1 MGAPVDQP
9 DPDAGTFN
17 GFESLPDLIRLHA
30 AARPSAAAV
39 TDSRGC
45 LDYAQLD
52 RAMDRVAAALQR
64 EGLRP
69 NDAVAICAASSAAY
83 VTVFLGA
90 LRAGA
95 VVAPLAPSVTPAS
108 FRGMLDDSGAR
119 WLFADVMAA
128 PLLVEPV
135 PEASGIRRLIALDTG
150 AASPAAHSL
159 PDRAMPFAE
168 WLDSAV
174 GDESPAGRG
183 SGGPRSAA
191 PVPLVIQ
198 PQWPFNIIYSSGTTG
213 TPKGIVQ
220 PHGMR
225 WIQANRLDYG
235 YSRSSVSL
243 LATPLYSN
251 TTLVVLLPSL
261 AHGGSV
267 VLMEK
272 FDATRYLELAQRH
285 RVTHTMLVPVQYQRL
300 MAVPDFSRYDLS
312 CFATKFCTSAPFS
325 AALKA
330 DVLARWP
337 GGLIEFYGMTE
348 GGGTCILLAHE
359 HPGKLHTVGR
369 PAPGHDI
376 RLIDEEGGE
385 VGRGMAGEVVGH
397 SPSMMI
403 GYHRQPQKTR
413 EAEWFDAT
421 GKRFI
426 RTGDVGRF
434 DEDGFL
440 ILLDRRKDVIISG
453 GFNIYPSDLEAVLQ
467 SHARVSEAAVV
478 AAPSERWGE
487 TPVGFVVLRGAGGAD
502 ASGYDAGHAPD
513 APDAPDAAEAILQ
526 WANLQLGKTQRLAAL
541 HVVPE
546 LPRSPIGKVLKR
558 ELRDRLGALQSR

>member
-1 MGAPVDQP
+1 
-9 DPDAGTFN
+9 
-17 GFESLPDLIRLHA
+17 
-30 AARPSAAAV
+30 
-39 TDSRGC
+39 
-45 LDYAQLD
+45 
-52 RAMDRVAAALQR
+52 
-64 EGLRP
+64 
-69 NDAVAICAASSAAY
+69 
-83 VTVFLGA
+83 
-90 LRAGA
+90 
-95 VVAPLAPSVTPAS
+95 
-108 FRGMLDDSGAR
+108 
-119 WLFADVMAA
+119 
-128 PLLVEPV
+128 
-135 PEASGIRRLIALDTG
+135 
-150 AASPAAHSL
+150 
-159 PDRAMPFAE
+159 
-168 WLDSAV
+168 
-174 GDESPAGRG
+174 
-183 SGGPRSAA
+183 
-191 PVPLVIQ
+191 
-198 PQWPFNIIYSSGTTG
+198 
-213 TPKGIVQ
+213 
-220 PHGMR
+220 
-225 WIQANRLDYG
+225 
-235 YSRSSVSL
+235 
-243 LATPLYSN
+243 
-251 TTLVVLLPSL
+251 VVLLPSL

-300 MAVPDFSRYDLS
+300 MAVPDFGRYDLS

-376 RLIDEEGGE
+376 RLIDEEGRE

-397 SPSMMI
+397 SSSMMA

-434 DEDGFL
+434 DGDGFL

-453 GFNIYPSDLEAVLQ
+453 GFNIYPSDLEAVLH
-467 SHARVSEAAVV
+467 SHPWVSEVAVV

-487 TPVGFVVLRGAGGAD
+487 TPVGFVVLRGAGSAD
-502 ASGYDAGHAPD
+502 AGSSRAVGEPA
-513 APDAPDAAEAILQ
+513 DAANAVLQ
-526 WANLQLGKTQRLAAL
+526 WANLQLGRTQRLAAL

-546 LPRSPIGKVLKR
+546 LPRSAIGKVLKR
-558 ELRDRLGALQSR
+558 ELRDRPGAGQSR